1 MCKIVI
7 PQYIAYVKSNF
18 SEEGAP
24 LILRSSFTSR
34 ATIFQS
40 TPSHGFNSFASN
52 CRLDRVIFYQKA
64 EWNIL
69 DDVIQDGQDEL
80 NYPLYAYHCLVL
92 GETAAFERIGWQDNT
107 GADRKVKGCSG
118 VGQNMGWA
126 WNARRDMFSHDRLG
140 HSAWACNL
148 QLLLPTTATCH
159 YTLCP
164 STSASTPR
172 TTVSTGREIEMWPFR
187 ARRDCV
193 SLLVVVGRLCSP
205 EALALCWVP
214 ASPGS
219 LSMGSSFLRRATASP
234 AGPSRRKTS
243 SITITRPA
251 SQTSW
256 SKSNWSRLWSGSRT
270 LYAASAAPVRAVP
283 SCLLQ
288 AAAAQGRIGGGV
300 GQATCPVS
308 SKAHHHPPPTDS
320 HRHPHRRRQRH
331 RARRRLRRE
340 VPQGDVGASATAD
353 LMLLCKV

>member
-140 HSAWACNL
+140 QPGPATCNCCYP
-148 QLLLPTTATCH
+148 QLLLVTTHCAH
-159 YTLCP
+159 
-164 STSASTPR
+164 PR
-172 TTVSTGREIEMWPFR
+172 
-187 ARRDCV
+187 
-193 SLLVVVGRLCSP
+193 LL
-205 EALALCWVP
+205 AH
-214 ASPGS
+214 PG
-219 LSMGSSFLRRATASP
+219 
-234 AGPSRRKTS
+234 
-243 SITITRPA
+243 
-251 SQTSW
+251 QQCQQ
-256 SKSNWSRLWSGSRT
+256 
-270 LYAASAAPVRAVP
+270 V
-283 SCLLQ
+283 
-288 AAAAQGRIGGGV
+288 
-300 GQATCPVS
+300 
-308 SKAHHHPPPTDS
+308 
-320 HRHPHRRRQRH
+320 
-331 RARRRLRRE
+331 E
-340 VPQGDVGASATAD
+340 E
-353 LMLLCKV
+353 